1 MKKLTLL
8 FLSLFIISGLNLSAQ
23 DPGIDEILANYF
35 ETLGQKYILEVQTV
49 TMTGKILQGGMEL
62 PFKIIQKRP
71 GKFYLEAEVQG
82 TKMQQAVDGET
93 GWMLFP
99 GSGSLV
105 PNDITGP
112 QLKAMKEQ
120 ADIDGYLWKWKE
132 MGFQLELLG
141 TEDLEGSTVY
151 NLRLTKEDGAVDNYY
166 IDKDNFVC
174 LKLKNKL
181 VIQGSE
187 MEQESVFSNFK
198 QVNGIL
204 QPYNLEQR
212 MNGQTVATLVID
224 EIKYDEVVSDTL
236 FVKPVVTQ

>member
-8 FLSLFIISGLNLSAQ
+8 FLSLFVISGLSISAQ
-23 DPGIDEILANYF
+23 DPGADEILASYF
-35 ETLGQKYILEVQTV
+35 ETLGQKNILKVQTV
-49 TMTGKILQGGMEL
+49 TMTGKIMQMGMEL

-71 GKFYLEAEVQG
+71 GKYYFELEMQG
-82 TKMQQAVDGET
+82 SKMQQAIDGET
-93 GWMLFP
+93 GWMVIP
-99 GSGSLV
+99 WTGSMV
-105 PNDITGP
+105 PNDIAGP
-112 QLKAMKEQ
+112 ELKAMKEQ

-132 MGFQLELLG
+132 MGFQLELVG
-141 TEDLEGSTVY
+141 TEDMEGTSVY

-166 IDKDNFVC
+166 IDKDNFVL

-187 MEQESVFSNFK
+187 IEQESLFSNFK

-212 MNGQTVATLVID
+212 MNGQAGPTL
-224 EIKYDEVVSDTL
+224 
-236 FVKPVVTQ
+236 